1 MALNCLK
8 NKTILVTGGAGFVGS
23 HLVEELIKNK
33 AKVVVIDNFFSPGSY
48 FFSQKLN
55 QKVITIEGDVSNF
68 RLLLKLVRRYQIDYI
83 FHLAAQPLV
92 ETAYLH
98 PKTTLEINILG
109 TINVLECTRLCP
121 NIKGVI
127 IASSDKAYGK
137 LGKKKY
143 REVDFLRGDHPYEVS
158 KATADLISNSYYKTY
173 HLPIV
178 VTRFGNIY
186 GEGDLNF
193 SRLIPGIMKSIIKGK
208 VLPIRSDGSYI
219 RDYLYVKDVVRG
231 YLLLLKNINKVKGEA
246 FNFGSHDTYSVL
258 ELVRLIGKS
267 LKREINYKVLSKAK
281 NEIPYQSLNFIK
293 IKKTLGWQ
301 PKYSLKKTIKKINAW
316 YQKNL

>member
-1 MALNCLK
+1 MNHLK
-8 NKTILVTGGAGFVGS
+8 ASHVLVTGGAGFVGS

-33 AKVVVIDNFFSPGSY
+33 AQVVVVDSFFPPGSY
-48 FFSQKLN
+48 FFSQKLD
-55 QKVITIEGDVSNF
+55 QKVIVVKGDVGDF
-68 RLLLKLVRRYQIDYI
+68 ERLFKLVTKYQIDYI

-98 PKTTLEINILG
+98 PKTTLETNILG
-109 TINVLECTRLCP
+109 TINVLECTRLYP

-143 REVDFLRGDHPYEVS
+143 READFLRGDHPYEVS
-158 KATADLISNSYYKTY
+158 KAAADLISYSYFKTY
-173 HLPIV
+173 RLPIV

-193 SRLIPGIMKSIIKGK
+193 SRLIPGIMKSIVKK
-208 VLPIRSDGSYI
+208 EVLPLRSDGSYV

-231 YLLLLKNINKVKGEA
+231 YLMLMANINKIKGEA
-246 FNFGSHDTYSVL
+246 FNFGSQDTYSVL
-258 ELVRLIGKS
+258 QLVRLIGKS
-267 LKREINYKVLSKAK
+267 LKKKINYRVLSEAK
-281 NEIPYQSLNFIK
+281 NEIPYQSLNFAK
-293 IKKTLGWQ
+293 IRKTLGWQ
-301 PKYSLKKTIKKINAW
+301 PKYSLKKAIKRVSAW